1 MAVLPLLES
10 ALRNK
15 KENLPLWKPFRIR
28 WDKNPAAYML
38 REIPCSYEIRSSD
51 PICFTSPYRYQWCRW
66 HIRSHIPCLC
76 RERSLQYFP
85 REGRCLQHRYNRQ
98 HRGWFRPMQHG
109 VRVSVV
115 IYHTLRRGQCP
126 AAFTGN
132 ICGLL
137 GRDIG
142 IRLLILLGTVRV
154 GSGGI
159 CLGSVS

>member
-1 MAVLPLLES
+1 M
-10 ALRNK
+10 
-15 KENLPLWKPFRIR
+15 FR
-28 WDKNPAAYML
+28 L
-38 REIPCSYEIRSSD
+38 
-51 PICFTSPYRYQWCRW
+51 PICIDINGAAGTSAVIYLACAERGLYNTSPGKVAACNTD
-66 HIRSHIPCLC
+66 ITVSIADG
-76 RERSLQYFP
+76 SV
-85 REGRCLQHRYNRQ
+85 RCNMASGNIQTASGKDFL
-98 HRGWFRPMQHG
+98 GIIG
-109 VRVSVV
+109 LTVSVV